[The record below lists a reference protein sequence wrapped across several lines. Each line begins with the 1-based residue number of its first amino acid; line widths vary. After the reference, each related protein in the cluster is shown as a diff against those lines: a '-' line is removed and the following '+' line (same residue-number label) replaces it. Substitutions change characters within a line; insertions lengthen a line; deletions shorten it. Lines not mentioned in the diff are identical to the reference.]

1 MSRRLRLAV
10 VAAVL
15 ALALPG
21 ALASCA
27 RAPGSDYA
35 SAHKGDVVTLG
46 TWEQDGDAAN
56 GPEPLTWIVLDRIDD
71 RLLLLTADV
80 VAARPYHHVPFEPVT
95 WADSDLRAWLNTEF
109 LTQALTPAEQELV
122 QPTLLDNPAQS
133 VAGTDGG
140 APTTDRVMALSETDA
155 VIYLSTDWDRE
166 WSGQASASDAVAGD
180 ALYTDGN
187 GHVDWWLRSPGGDDY
202 AAQYV
207 SAAGVPAT
215 AGIACDAQ
223 LGVRPAL
230 WLSLT
235 SGASSPA
242 TALVPTA
249 ATVPPATVSGAATPA
264 LVPTATAATPAGSP
278 EPRP

>member
-80 VAARPYHHVPFEPVT
+80 VAARPYHHVPFEPIT

-166 WSGQASASDAVAGD
+166 LSGQASASDAVADD

-202 AAQYV
+202 AAQY
-207 SAAGVPAT
+207 AAGVPAT
-215 AGIACDAQ
+215 AGIACDAR

-249 ATVPPATVSGAATPA
+249 ATVSTATVSGAATPA

>member
-10 VAAVL
+10 VTAVL

-80 VAARPYHHVPFEPVT
+80 VAARPYHHVPFEPIT

-166 WSGQASASDAVAGD
+166 WSGQASASDAVADD
-180 ALYTDGN
+180 ALYTDEN

-215 AGIACDAQ
+215 AGIACDAR

-230 WLSLT
+230 WLNLT

-249 ATVPPATVSGAATPA
+249 ATVSTATVSGAATPA

>member
-80 VAARPYHHVPFEPVT
+80 VAARPYHHVPFEPIT

-166 WSGQASASDAVAGD
+166 LSGQASASDAVADD

-215 AGIACDAQ
+215 AGIACDAR

-249 ATVPPATVSGAATPA
+249 ATVSTATVSTATPA
-264 LVPTATAATPAGSP
+264 LVPTTPAVTTPAGSP